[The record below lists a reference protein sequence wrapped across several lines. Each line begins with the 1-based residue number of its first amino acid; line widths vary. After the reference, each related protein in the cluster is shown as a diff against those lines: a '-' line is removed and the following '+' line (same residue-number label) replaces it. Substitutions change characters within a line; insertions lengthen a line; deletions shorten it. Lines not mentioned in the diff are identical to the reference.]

1 MQDHQEEGASEAKR
15 TLRMYKVQEKWKKA
29 NQQIK
34 LCLKHQQVQDK
45 KSFAKYHA
53 KADLSRAHENKQ
65 QFSWL
70 YHLS

>member
-1 MQDHQEEGASEAKR
+1 M
-15 TLRMYKVQEKWKKA
+15 EKPR
-29 NQQIK
+29 QQIK

-45 KSFAKYHA
+45 KSFANYHT
-53 KADLSRAHENKQ
+53 KAYLSKAHENKQ